1 MDEKQGSN
9 NEGIPGVP
17 VKNEEPGD
25 KGLAVLG
32 YILPILFFLLLVT
45 ESKNKGFA
53 KYHANQQLNLL
64 IAYICAM
71 ALTAISL
78 GLLVFTYIV
87 PVVLAVIGLI
97 RALNGEMKPLPIFG
111 RLDLIK

>member
-78 GLLVFTYIV
+78 GLLVFVYIF
-87 PVVLAVIGLI
+87 PVIFAVMGILHVI
-97 RALNGEMKPLPIFG
+97 NGEMKPIPLFG
-111 RLDLIK
+111 KLKLIK